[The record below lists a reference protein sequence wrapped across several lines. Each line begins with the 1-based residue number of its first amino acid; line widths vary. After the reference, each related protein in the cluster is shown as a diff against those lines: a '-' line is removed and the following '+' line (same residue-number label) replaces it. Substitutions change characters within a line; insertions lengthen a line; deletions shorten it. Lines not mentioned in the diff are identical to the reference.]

1 VNPALPHQFSWS
13 RLLRHGVQ
21 NLALN
26 TLIAALLWS
35 GSSRKD
41 FDVQWVYSEGIGLS
55 IWLIIDLGRF
65 VVDRNSPIGWPRG
78 WRGLA
83 LVAFGIVAG
92 FLLGI
97 LIGDTYAQQSSWAR
111 LFANGQSAAALL
123 LMTFAIGG
131 VISYHY
137 YVRGKSSYYQAEL
150 ERSQR
155 QATEAQLK
163 LLQSQ
168 LEPHMLFN
176 TLANLRV
183 LIGADPQR
191 ATQMLDH
198 VVAYLRATLDASR
211 ASTHGLAVEFERLHD
226 YLELMAVRM
235 GPRLQYTLD
244 LPDELRAQPVPTL
257 LLQPLVENAIKHGL
271 EPCVAGGHILVRAS
285 RQGDTLVLEV
295 SDTGEGL
302 PDAPLQETG
311 FGLIQVRERLAT
323 AYGAGASFD
332 LRPHQPTGTTAAIL
346 LPIKP

>member
-1 VNPALPHQFSWS
+1 MP
-13 RLLRHGVQ
+13 
-21 NLALN
+21 
-26 TLIAALLWS
+26 
-35 GSSRKD
+35 
-41 FDVQWVYSEGIGLS
+41 
-55 IWLIIDLGRF
+55 IWLIIDGGRF
-65 VVDRNSPIGWPRG
+65 FVDRESPIGWPRG

-83 LVAFGIVAG
+83 LVAFGIVTG
-92 FLLGI
+92 FLVGT
-97 LIGDTYAQQSSWAR
+97 LIGDAYAGRSSWIR
-111 LFANGQSAAALL
+111 LFASGQSAAVLL

-137 YVRGKSSYYQAEL
+137 YVRGKSSYYQAEF

-183 LIGADPQR
+183 LIGLDAKQ
-191 ATQMLDH
+191 AQTMLDH
-198 VVAYLRATLDASR
+198 MIAYLRATLDASR
-211 ASTHGLAVEFERLHD
+211 ASTHALAVEFDRLQD

-244 LPDELRAQPVPTL
+244 LPSELRALPVPTL
-257 LLQPLVENAIKHGL
+257 LLQPLVENSIKHGL

-295 SDTGEGL
+295 SDSGVGL
-302 PDAPLQETG
+302 SDAQVRETG
-311 FGLIQVRERLAT
+311 FGLLQVRERLAT
-323 AYGAGASFD
+323 AYGAGATLA
-332 LRPHQPTGTTAAIL
+332 LRPHLPTGTMAAIA
-346 LPIKP
+346 LPVKS